1 LPFGESRRFAQ
12 KGAASHILGGWQ
24 WSGDFTIASGMY
36 FTPRVLG
43 GGVDISRGVSGS
55 LRANLIG
62 GQPITASNPS
72 TREWFNTAAFCNP
85 NVNCPPGSPSQY
97 GDAGRNIIEGPGQV
111 TFDMTINRTI
121 SIKESRTLDLRLTA
135 NNVFN
140 NVHFTSINT
149 VVNSSTF
156 GEITAAGSMRRV
168 TMQARFRF

>member
-1 LPFGESRRFAQ
+1 
-12 KGAASHILGGWQ
+12 
-24 WSGDFTIASGMY
+24 
-36 FTPRVLG
+36 
-43 GGVDISRGVSGS
+43 
-55 LRANLIG
+55 
-62 GQPITASNPS
+62 
-72 TREWFNTAAFCNP
+72 
-85 NVNCPPGSPSQY
+85 
-97 GDAGRNIIEGPGQV
+97 
-111 TFDMTINRTI
+111 MTINRTI